1 MQHDDATSLNSSR
14 IDKWLWTARFFK
26 TRSLA
31 AQAVSGGKIHVEK
44 QRVKPSKE
52 IKIGAN
58 LQIHKDG
65 FEWNVTVTGVAK
77 QRVSAKE
84 AALLYEESVES
95 IEKRQ
100 KQAAQRREERQFLG
114 FYEPEH
120 KPNKKDRRLIHQFK
134 RAE

>member
-1 MQHDDATSLNSSR
+1 MSQSLEAIR

-31 AQAVSGGKIHVEK
+31 SEAVAGGKIHVDK

-52 IKIGAN
+52 IKIGAK
-58 LQIHKDG
+58 LEIHKEG
-65 FEWNVTVTGVAK
+65 FEWLVTVTGIAA

-84 AALLYEESVES
+84 VALLYEESVES
-95 IEKRQ
+95 LEKRA
-100 KQAAQRREERQFLG
+100 KQIEVKREERQFLG
-114 FYEPEH
+114 FQKPEH
-120 KPNKKDRRLIHQFK
+120 KPNKKDRDLIHRFK

>member
-1 MQHDDATSLNSSR
+1 MQQSLDSIR
-14 IDKWLWTARFFK
+14 LDKWLWTARFFK

-31 AQAVSGGKIHVEK
+31 TEAVAGGKVHVDK

-52 IKIGAN
+52 VKIGAK
-58 LQIHKDG
+58 LEIHKEG
-65 FEWNVTVTGVAK
+65 FEWLVTVTGITK

-84 AALLYEESVES
+84 ATELYEENAES

-100 KQAAQRREERQFLG
+100 KQIEIKREERQFLG
-114 FYEPEH
+114 FQKPEH
-120 KPNKKDRRLIHQFK
+120 KPNKKNRDLIHRFK

>member
-1 MQHDDATSLNSSR
+1 MQHNATSLDSIR

-58 LQIHKDG
+58 LQIHKEG
-65 FEWNVTVTGVAK
+65 FEWNVSVTGIVQ

-84 AALLYEESVES
+84 AALLYQESVES
-95 IEKRQ
+95 IEKRA
-100 KQAAQRREERQFLG
+100 KQAQQKREERQFLG
-114 FYEPEH
+114 FHEPEH
-120 KPNKKDRRLIHQFK
+120 KPNKKDRRLIHHFK

>member
-1 MQHDDATSLNSSR
+1 MQSASSLESIR

-31 AQAVSGGKIHVEK
+31 TEAVAGGKIHVDK

-52 IKIGAN
+52 IKIGAK
-58 LQIHKDG
+58 LEIHRDG
-65 FEWNVTVTGVAK
+65 FEWLVTVTGIAK

-84 AALLYEESVES
+84 AALLYEENTDSL
-95 IEKRQ
+95 EKRQ
-100 KQAAQRREERQFLG
+100 KQIEVKREERQFLG
-114 FYEPEH
+114 FQKPEH
-120 KPNKKDRRLIHQFK
+120 KPNKKNRDLIHRFK

>member
-1 MQHDDATSLNSSR
+1 MLEPLDAIR

-31 AQAVSGGKIHVEK
+31 AEAVSGGKVHVNK

-52 IKIGAN
+52 IKSGTE
-58 LQIHKDG
+58 LSIHKDG
-65 FEWNVTVTGVAK
+65 FEWLITVKGIAK

-84 AALLYEESVES
+84 AALLYEESGES
-95 IEKRQ
+95 LEKRS
-100 KQAAQRREERQFLG
+100 KQIEVKRDERKFLG
-114 FYEPEH
+114 FQKPEH
-120 KPNKKDRRLIHQFK
+120 KPNKKNRDLIHQFK

>member
-1 MQHDDATSLNSSR
+1 MQQSLESVR

-31 AQAVSGGKIHVEK
+31 TEAVSSGKVHVNK

-52 IKIGAN
+52 IKIGTK
-58 LQIHKDG
+58 LEIHKDH
-65 FEWNVTVTGVAK
+65 FEWLITVKDIVK

-84 AALLYEESVES
+84 AALLYEESIES
-95 IEKRQ
+95 AEKRS
-100 KQAAQRREERQFLG
+100 KQIEIKREELRFLG
-114 FYEPEH
+114 FQKPQH
-120 KPNKKDRRLIHQFK
+120 KPNKKNRDLIHRFK

>member
-1 MQHDDATSLNSSR
+1 MREPLESIR

-31 AQAVSGGKIHVEK
+31 TEAVSGGKIHVDK

-52 IKIGAN
+52 IKMGTK
-58 LQIHKDG
+58 LEIHKDG
-65 FEWNVTVTGVAK
+65 FEWLITVKGISE

-84 AALLYEESVES
+84 AALLYEESLES
-95 IEKRQ
+95 VEKRA
-100 KQAAQRREERQFLG
+100 KQIDVKREERKFLG
-114 FYEPEH
+114 FQKPEH
-120 KPNKKDRRLIHQFK
+120 KPNKKNRDLIHRFK

>member
-1 MQHDDATSLNSSR
+1 MLESLDTIR

-31 AQAVSGGKIHVEK
+31 SEAVAGGKIHIDK

-52 IKIGAN
+52 IKIGAK
-58 LQIHKDG
+58 LEIHKDG
-65 FEWNVTVTGVAK
+65 FEWLVTVTGIVK

-84 AALLYEESVES
+84 AALLYSESTES
-95 IEKRQ
+95 LDKREKQIEIKRD
-100 KQAAQRREERQFLG
+100 ERKFLG
-114 FYEPEH
+114 FQKPEH
-120 KPNKKDRRLIHQFK
+120 KPNKKNRDLIHQFK

>member
-1 MQHDDATSLNSSR
+1 MQQSLDSIR
-14 IDKWLWTARFFK
+14 LDKWLWTARFFK

-31 AQAVSGGKIHVEK
+31 TEAVAGGKVHVDK

-52 IKIGAN
+52 IKIGAK
-58 LQIHKDG
+58 LEIHKEG
-65 FEWNVTVTGVAK
+65 FEWLVTVTGITK

-84 AALLYEESVES
+84 ATELYEENVES

-100 KQAAQRREERQFLG
+100 KQIEIKREERQFLG
-114 FYEPEH
+114 FQKPEH
-120 KPNKKDRRLIHQFK
+120 KPNKKNRDLIHRFK

>member
-1 MQHDDATSLNSSR
+1 MSQSLEAIR

-31 AQAVSGGKIHVEK
+31 SEAVAGGKIHVDK

-52 IKIGAN
+52 IKIGAK
-58 LQIHKDG
+58 LEIHKEG
-65 FEWNVTVTGVAK
+65 FEWLVTVTGIAA

-84 AALLYEESVES
+84 VALLYEESVES
-95 IEKRQ
+95 LEKRA
-100 KQAAQRREERQFLG
+100 KQIKVKREERQFLG
-114 FYEPEH
+114 FQKPEH
-120 KPNKKDRRLIHQFK
+120 KPNKKDRDLIHRFK

>member
-1 MQHDDATSLNSSR
+1 MQQSPLDSAR

-31 AQAVSGGKIHVEK
+31 SEAVAGGKIHVDK

-52 IKIGAN
+52 IKIGAK
-58 LQIHKDG
+58 LEIHKEG
-65 FEWNVTVTGVAK
+65 FEWLVTVTGIAK

-84 AALLYEESVES
+84 ATLLYEESHES
-95 IEKRQ
+95 LEKRE
-100 KQAAQRREERQFLG
+100 KQIEMKRDERQFLG
-114 FYEPEH
+114 FQKPEH
-120 KPNKKDRRLIHQFK
+120 KPNKKNRDLIHRFK

>member
-1 MQHDDATSLNSSR
+1 MQQSLDSIR
-14 IDKWLWTARFFK
+14 LDKWLWTARFFK

-31 AQAVSGGKIHVEK
+31 TEAVAGGKVHVDK

-52 IKIGAN
+52 IKIGAK
-58 LQIHKDG
+58 LEIHKEG
-65 FEWNVTVTGVAK
+65 FEWLVTVTGITK

-84 AALLYEESVES
+84 ATELYEENAES

-100 KQAAQRREERQFLG
+100 KQIEIKREERQFLG
-114 FYEPEH
+114 FQKPEH
-120 KPNKKDRRLIHQFK
+120 KPNKKNRDLIHRFK